1 MVDDAFWMVVEMGK
15 VGSLL
20 LWGFGVR
27 VKPGKLSIILISLI
41 WILAESLVRYELWFL
56 FKKFLFGC
64 MVDAHLEFVQ
74 V

>member
-64 MVDAHLEFVQ
+64 MVDAHLEFV
-74 V
+74 